1 MVRYPHEPTDKQ
13 IERWYKRMS
22 PKQKAQLDK
31 DVEEFKQ
38 YLAEYEA
45 SLPKAKVIKLTPQS
59 GEKTE

>member
-1 MVRYPHEPTDKQ
+1 
-13 IERWYKRMS
+13 MS